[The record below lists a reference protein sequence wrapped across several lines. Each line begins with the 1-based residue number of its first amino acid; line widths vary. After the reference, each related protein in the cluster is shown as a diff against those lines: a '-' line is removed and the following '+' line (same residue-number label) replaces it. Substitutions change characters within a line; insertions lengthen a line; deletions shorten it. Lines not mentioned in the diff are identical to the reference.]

1 MLKKI
6 IFISL
11 IFYQSIKAQDH
22 WETAIFADDQWKY
35 IVPNSELPTNWNAI
49 NFDDS
54 FWLES
59 EGGFGYGDDD
69 DGTIIN
75 QTISVYFR
83 KTFTVENLFKLSGA
97 VISADYDDG
106 FVAYLNS
113 HEVARSYNLSEPGTF
128 VPFDETTTYDHE
140 ASLYQGGFPDN
151 IFLDSLLLDSLLV
164 NGENVF
170 SVQIHNF
177 DITSSDMSGNF
188 YLTFGITDE
197 SEFFS
202 QPPTWFQE
210 PVIYGESHLPLL
222 VIDTYGAEIPDDPRI
237 PAYMGIINNS
247 VGLNYIDDDFND
259 YDGHITIERRG
270 NSSQGNGKTPYRFET
285 VDSEGENN
293 NVQLLGLPEEND
305 WVLYAPWQDK
315 SMVRNILIYQLSNE
329 LGRYASKTKLVELYL
344 NNEYRGIYVLM
355 EKIKRDNNRVNIS
368 KLNPDEVEG
377 DDLTGGYILK
387 FDWYYTGDNIGG
399 FESEYNGMM
408 YNFHYP
414 KPSDIVPEQ
423 EEYIENFIYDFETI
437 MMGINIPTDS
447 IAYDSIINIDSF
459 VDFILLQELSKNVD
473 AYRLSSYIYK
483 DKNSIDS
490 RLTAGPIWDFNHG
503 FGNCDYGHT
512 WATNNWLIEYDP
524 TGDPIAFWWENLWQD
539 GNFQLKISSRYTD
552 LRSNIFSEQHI
563 NNIIDSTVF
572 YLGDAI
578 DRNFIRWP
586 LLGNYVWPNYY
597 VFDSY
602 EEEIDYLKS
611 WISNRLAWMDSQILL
626 LNIDRHKMLSDVY
639 LSDAYPNPFNPITT
653 LKYNISKDE
662 LVNITIY
669 DMLGNEIN
677 QLVNEVQSSGHKL
690 IQWNA
695 TNNQGQQVSA
705 GVYLYSIKAGDFKQT
720 KKMILLK

>member
-6 IFISL
+6 IFTALFFCQI
-11 IFYQSIKAQDH
+11 IKAQDH
-22 WETAIFADDQWKY
+22 WETAIFADDQWRY
-35 IVPNSELPTNWNAI
+35 IVPNAELPTNWNSI
-49 NFDDS
+49 DFDDS
-54 FWLES
+54 FWIES
-59 EGGFGYGDDD
+59 EGGFGYGDND

-75 QTISVYFR
+75 QAISVYFR
-83 KTFTVENLFKLSGA
+83 KSFTIENILKLSSA

-106 FVAYLNS
+106 FVAYLNG
-113 HEVARSYNLSEPGTF
+113 HEVARSYNLSDPGTF

-151 IFLDSLLLDSLLV
+151 ILLDSLLLDSLLV

-170 SVQIHNF
+170 SVQVHN
-177 DITSSDMSGNF
+177 IGIASSDMSGNF
-188 YLTFGITDE
+188 YLTFGVTDE

-202 QPPTWFQE
+202 QPPAWFQE
-210 PVIYGESHLPLL
+210 PVVFEESHLPLL

-247 VGLNYIDDDFND
+247 SGLNYIDDDFND

-355 EKIKRDNNRVNIS
+355 EKIKRDNNRVDIS
-368 KLNPDEVEG
+368 KLNPDEIEG

-399 FESEYNGMM
+399 FASEYNGMI

-423 EEYIENFIYDFETI
+423 EEYIENYIYDFETI
-437 MMGINIPTDS
+437 MMGNNISTNS
-447 IAYDSIINIDSF
+447 TAYDSIINIDSF
-459 VDFILLQELSKNVD
+459 VDFILLQELAKNVD

-483 DKNSIDS
+483 DKDSIDS

-503 FGNCDYGHT
+503 FGNCDYGQT
-512 WATNNWLIEYDP
+512 WETNNWLIEYDP
-524 TGDPIAFWWENLWQD
+524 TGDPIAFWWERLWQD
-539 GNFQLKISSRYTD
+539 SNFQSKTSTRYTE
-552 LRSNIFSEQHI
+552 LRSNIFSEEHI
-563 NNIIDSTVF
+563 NSIIDSTIS

-578 DRNFIRWP
+578 NRNFTRWP

-611 WISNRLAWMDSQILL
+611 WIANRLAWMDSQILL
-626 LNIDRHKMLSDVY
+626 LNIDNSTMLSNVN
-639 LSDAYPNPFNPITT
+639 LSHAYPNPFNPDIYIQYKVELGGNVILNIYDILGNNIKT
-653 LKYNISKDE
+653 LVSEYKPIGDYISKWD
-662 LVNITIY
+662 
-669 DMLGNEIN
+669 
-677 QLVNEVQSSGHKL
+677 
-690 IQWNA
+690 A
-695 TNNQGQQVSA
+695 TNENGEKCPSGQYFYQLQTSDIV
-705 GVYLYSIKAGDFKQT
+705 QT
-720 KKMILLK
+720 KSMILLK